1 MSMSSQPQAGKQSLA
16 SNIEQSSQISVKNNY
31 QDFVHKKKE
40 IKFGVLHDIE
50 RNGYC
55 FTDGIGTIS
64 VELAILSAKVFG
76 QEYASAF

>member
-1 MSMSSQPQAGKQSLA
+1 MIRNLGTFHHEKNILKQNARIGQLFSTSKKVCLL
-16 SNIEQSSQISVKNNY
+16 
-31 QDFVHKKKE
+31 KKKE